1 MPDLSL
7 LWRKHRHIAPPG
19 TLGVAT
25 SSYISGKCGVKGTQ
39 ATYCALVFVAP
50 PVSPFHGL
58 FDSLAFLSSEE
69 SKWNHTL
76 VAAND
81 SAEIKVPEA
90 DRRRLEKQLEHD
102 HGGRVQPVWL
112 SDETDNEGVAHF
124 VVGQLQRFGAP
135 DEYGFISAVV
145 LWGSKA
151 LHANL
156 SGSRNTRPS
165 LVCLCAATTL
175 PAIRCPTSVALN
187 IPPSDTTPHYC
198 KQRKPTDTRPTTARV
213 VVIQWLLLQA
223 VTVRTFARHTTTPLR
238 DRRRH
243 QQLVGAWR
251 NYWQGCWT
259 GEKDGVVRN
268 LRMAW
273 KVQRSISTSFT
284 ARTCQSFYFP
294 HRPECDT
301 VWLV

>member
-25 SSYISGKCGVKGTQ
+25 SSFNSGECGVKGTQ
-39 ATYCALVFVAP
+39 ATYCALVFVTPYPPPPARHSQRTAP
-50 PVSPFHGL
+50 QATRLAQPNYQC
-58 FDSLAFLSSEE
+58 DSLLMG
-69 SKWNHTL
+69 T
-76 VAAND
+76 ND
-81 SAEIKVPEA
+81 SAEIEVPEA

-112 SDETDNEGVAHF
+112 SDETDSEGVAHF

-135 DEYGFISAVV
+135 DAYAFISAVV

-151 LHANL
+151 LHAYL

-165 LVCLCAATTL
+165 LACLRAATTL
-175 PAIRCPTSVALN
+175 PAVRRPTSVALN
-187 IPPSDTTPHYC
+187 IPPSNTTPRHH
-198 KQRKPTDTRPTTARV
+198 KERKPTDARPTAARV
-213 VVIQWLLLQA
+213 VVIQWLLLQV

-243 QQLVGAWR
+243 QQLVGISR
-251 NYWQGCWT
+251 NCWQGCWT
-259 GEKDGVVRN
+259 GKQD
-268 LRMAW
+268 
-273 KVQRSISTSFT
+273 
-284 ARTCQSFYFP
+284 RT
-294 HRPECDT
+294 
-301 VWLV
+301 